1 MNEIQTLINGEKYQ
15 DALILA
21 NKLLDENP
29 KDLTTLFQIG
39 EVLLLT
45 DRLGLAFNIYQY
57 LSLMAPE
64 RSEIWNNLGRC
75 LQTRKN
81 TAEARKYFEKALS
94 VEPNNAS
101 ALINLSILDVNEGNA
116 KRAVEMSSRALKS
129 LPTSRQA
136 RDVLSMAK
144 LAVHDWTGWVDYR
157 YSEGPPFRR
166 LRQYKEPSE
175 AEWNGESG
183 KTVVIYREQGLGD
196 EILFGSC
203 IPEAIAISRK
213 VIIDCDPRMVGF
225 FKRTYPQ
232 ADVYGT
238 GYSTDITWDK
248 KYQIDASC
256 PMGRLPLFFRKR
268 DEDFI
273 KTQGKY
279 LNPCPLRKKAYRA
292 MLDGLPGLKI
302 GLAWNGGKKA
312 DSVTKDDSEYR
323 SLKLADLAP
332 LIQEGNTY
340 ISLEY
345 KSATKEIEESS
356 LPVLDWPWITESKDY
371 DDTAALVSELD
382 YIISV
387 PTTVVHLAGA
397 LNVHVYCLTP
407 EFSNWRF
414 GNKDMIWHKSVKI
427 FRNKGDWKQTINQ
440 LRSCLEARYNPAS
453 GAGSPRACQ
462 RSHTISQDRLSDIA
476 RSVQRGPD

>member
-1 MNEIQTLINGEKYQ
+1 MNDIQSLIDNEKYQ

-21 NKLLDENP
+21 NDKLDENP
-29 KDLTTLFQIG
+29 NDLTTLFQLG
-39 EVLLLT
+39 EIFLRL
-45 DRLGLAFNIYQY
+45 DKLGLAYNVYKY
-57 LSLMAPE
+57 LSIQAPE
-64 RSEIWNNLGRC
+64 RPEIWNNLGRC
-75 LQTRKN
+75 VQTRKGSP
-81 TAEARKYFEKALS
+81 EARKYFEKSLS
-94 VEPNNAS
+94 LDPDNAS
-101 ALINLSILDVNEGNA
+101 ALINLAVLDVNEGNP
-116 KRAVEMSSRALKS
+116 KRAVEFSARALKT
-129 LPTSRQA
+129 LPSSRQA

-144 LAVHDWTGWVDYR
+144 LAVHDWSGWLDYR
-157 YSEGPPFRR
+157 HSEGPPFRN

-175 AEWNGESG
+175 PEWNGEPD

-203 IPEAIAISRK
+203 LPEAIKISKK
-213 VIIDCDPRMVGF
+213 VIIDCDPRMVGL
-225 FKRTYPQ
+225 FKRSYPE

-279 LNPCPLRKKAYRA
+279 LNPCPLRKKAYKE
-292 MLDGLPGLKI
+292 MLKDFPGLKI
-302 GLAWNGGKKA
+302 GLAWNGGKRA
-312 DSVTKDDSEYR
+312 DSITADDSEYR
-323 SLKLADLAP
+323 SLRLTDLSP

-345 KSATKEIEESS
+345 KSATEEIQKSG

-371 DDTAALVSELD
+371 DDTAALVSNLD

-397 LNVHVYCLTP
+397 LNVPVYCLTP
-407 EFSNWRF
+407 QYSNWRF
-414 GNKDMIWHKSVKI
+414 GHKDMIWHKSVKI
-427 FRNKGDWKQTINQ
+427 FRNQGDCKTIYQ
-440 LRSCLEARYNPAS
+440 LRDYLETRYHSASRTGARTVS
-453 GAGSPRACQ
+453 E
-462 RSHTISQDRLSDIA
+462 RSHPIRQDRLSDVA
-476 RSVQRGPD
+476 RTIQRGPD